1 MEKAADEETG
11 TAAAG
16 KSQIA
21 CHQSTAHWSVQSAER
36 CGRLAARV
44 EPGWAEEGGGCLLG
58 LGEMLKGWPILLLH
72 TDRRLEEK
80 AAGDGGT
87 GQGGPGRRLQLR
99 S

>member
-21 CHQSTAHWSVQSAER
+21 CHQSTAQWSVESAER
-36 CGRLAARV
+36 HGRMAARV

-58 LGEMLKGWPILLLH
+58 LGQMLKG
-72 TDRRLEEK
+72 
-80 AAGDGGT
+80 
-87 GQGGPGRRLQLR
+87 
-99 S
+99 